1 MSRELLMLLQGWSY
15 IGLGGQMKQKN
26 AKENSF
32 LIFDSHLV
40 VKGLGGAYG
49 KTMFESS

>member
-1 MSRELLMLLQGWSY
+1 MFSSREISS
-15 IGLGGQMKQKN
+15 KKN

-32 LIFDSHLV
+32 LMFDCHLV